1 MYPISWLG
9 SELKF
14 QPLFHGYDSNISLV
28 FRALLFRYASYTH
41 QKGPVL
47 ETGDGSPPRPV
58 LKIFHV
64 LVKVQST
71 RPWPEASPEVR
82 IPLYTITLLLP
93 PHHSLPDTSQCSGQP
108 CWVLQTKN
116 WDLNSPAVPW
126 TYCKSVFI
134 WGHVA
139 GEQREEGGG
148 EGSSHVFGATGPV
161 VREGLHPPS
170 VHCYRATVGFPGA
183 VGGITCSRDK
193 SGYTHTLWA
202 PGFLCPTPRVRRQ
215 SLISKLLICTWCAGL
230 AFRWPWSPAS
240 MYLMKTKWKPAA
252 CLLVLWNLASFPSL
266 PAAIF
271 SAQIITPASV
281 QVYSCSHWGR
291 HRGTRACSVFPGTR
305 TPGWTCAC
313 VYSSIVCRQQQL
325 YFLFPSLNFFF
336 FSDCRG

>member
-82 IPLYTITLLLP
+82 VPLYTITLLLP

-183 VGGITCSRDK
+183 VGGRTCSRDK
-193 SGYTHTLWA
+193 RGYTHTRSEPQDSFVL
-202 PGFLCPTPRVRRQ
+202 LLVSEDEVSSQ
-215 SLISKLLICTWCAGL
+215 SSSSALGVQAWPSGDLGVQPACTWWKLSGNPQPVYWC
-230 AFRWPWSPAS
+230 FEIWPPSPV
-240 MYLMKTKWKPAA
+240 
-252 CLLVLWNLASFPSL
+252 CLLLFLV
-266 PAAIF
+266 
-271 SAQIITPASV
+271 
-281 QVYSCSHWGR
+281 
-291 HRGTRACSVFPGTR
+291 HR
-305 TPGWTCAC
+305 
-313 VYSSIVCRQQQL
+313 
-325 YFLFPSLNFFF
+325 
-336 FSDCRG
+336 